1 MNSFRL
7 KIELHSHTDF
17 DPWDHIDYSAYQLI
31 DEVARQGFEALAI
44 TCHDALQWSQSLADY
59 AAAAGILLIPGVE
72 ATIEGKHVLIYGLE
86 HFREPMSFA
95 QLRALRQSRPQV
107 FTIAPH
113 PFYPGSS
120 CLGRKLIQCTD
131 CFDAIEYCHFYTRQA
146 NFNHKAMEMA
156 RILNKPVVGTSDIH
170 LLRQVGKTY
179 AYVAVKA
186 KSLEAISAAIKAG
199 QVELVTTPRSWL
211 ELASLAFQ
219 MEKISLRSRLRR
231 WRLLSRKPP
240 NPSISSAEE

>member
-17 DPWDHIDYSAYQLI
+17 DPWDQIDYSAYQLI
-31 DEVARQGFEALAI
+31 DEAARQGFAALAI

-59 AAAAGILLIPGVE
+59 AASAGILLIPGVE

-95 QLRALRQSRPQV
+95 HLRALRQSHPQV

-120 CLGRKLIQCTD
+120 CLGRSLMQHHD
-131 CFDAIEYCHFYTRQA
+131 CFDAIEYCHFYTPQV
-146 NFNHKAMEMA
+146 NFNRKAMEA
-156 RILNKPVVGTSDIH
+156 SRILNKPIIGTSDVH
-170 LLRQVGKTY
+170 LLRQLGNTY
-179 AYVAVKA
+179 SYVTTKA
-186 KSLEAISAAIKAG
+186 KNLEAITAAIRTG
-199 QVELVTTPRSWL
+199 QVELVTTPMSSL
-211 ELASLAFQ
+211 DLASLAFR
-219 MEKISLRSRLRR
+219 MGKISLRSRLRR
-231 WRLLSRKPP
+231 LGLLPNKS